1 MAVGQHAI
9 TGGFAR
15 EHKSPIR
22 KLFLS
27 SSSESKQPVE
37 VDIKPATAESIRQAE
52 IICYPMGS
60 FFTSIAANLL
70 PGGVAEAISANRCPK
85 VYVPNTLAD
94 DEQFG
99 MNLVDAVNMIIE
111 CLNQNGNQAAPN
123 EYINL
128 ILIDTTQA
136 KYPYDLNVNLIR
148 NMGIDVLDTK
158 LVTPQSF
165 PYVDPEMLCQVLLSM
180 T

>member
-1 MAVGQHAI
+1 
-9 TGGFAR
+9 
-15 EHKSPIR
+15 
-22 KLFLS
+22 
-27 SSSESKQPVE
+27 
-37 VDIKPATAESIRQAE
+37 
-52 IICYPMGS
+52 
-60 FFTSIAANLL
+60 
-70 PGGVAEAISANRCPK
+70 
-85 VYVPNTLAD
+85 
-94 DEQFG
+94 

-136 KYPYDLNVNLIR
+136 KYPYDLDLNVIR
-148 NMGIDVLDTK
+148 DMGIDVLDTK

-165 PYVDPEMLCQVLLSM
+165 PYVDPELLCHVLLSM